1 MKMQQP
7 QQLIIVGGGTAGWLT
22 ACVIAA
28 EHKALAGVA
37 ASVQVQLIE
46 SPDIPIIGVGEGSWP
61 SMRQTLQKIGI
72 SETEFFRAC
81 DVSPKQGSKFVH
93 WQRSPDAAQLD
104 ENASSYLHPFSVP
117 AGYPDTALALSFL
130 HSPVALNGQHRGSF
144 AAAMTSQGR
153 LSLAGK
159 APKTIGT
166 PDYQFMQNYGYHLNA
181 GKFAALLQRH
191 ATQVLGVTH
200 IADTVTRVEVT
211 SDQIAGVVTTQHGLL
226 SADFYVDCSGSQSL
240 LLGGALAEPFIS
252 CKAILGNDRAL
263 ALQLPYDLGG
273 ACDAPASAIFSNTVA
288 TAQTAGW
295 IWDISLPNRCGIGHV
310 YASEFLSN
318 EQAYANVLA
327 YAERRLSACN
337 RQFASASAPQKQAL
351 LDGLMVKQLQIEPG
365 HYQRCMVGNCMAIGM
380 AAGFIEPLE
389 ASALALVEWSAKT
402 IAKALPLH
410 ANARSRVADRI
421 NLQFAKHW
429 ACIIDFL
436 KLHYV
441 LSERDEPYWQR
452 QRAAVPASLAKLL
465 DLWQYQVPDVS
476 DFPDAEQLFPAA
488 SYSYVLYGM
497 GFVPQWLRPLKSHE
511 WLRSQQLQAQL
522 QHDVQQLSQLLP
534 DNASLVAQIA
544 AQGFSRL

>member
-28 EHKALAGVA
+28 EHKAQAGIA
-37 ASVQVQLIE
+37 ASVKIQLIE
-46 SPDIPIIGVGEGSWP
+46 SPDIPTIGVGEGSWP

-93 WQRSPDAAQLD
+93 WLHAPQTAASAD
-104 ENASSYLHPFSVP
+104 EAYLHPFTVP

-130 HSPVALNGQHRGSF
+130 HSPAAERGSY
-144 AAAMTSQGR
+144 AAAMTPQGR

-191 ATQVLGVTH
+191 ATQVLGVEH
-200 IADTVTRVEVT
+200 VADTVTQVQV
-211 SDQIAGVVTTQHGLL
+211 SQGQIAGVTTSQHGLL
-226 SADFYVDCSGSQSL
+226 QADFYIDCSGTQSL

-252 CKAILGNDRAL
+252 CKAMLGNDRAL

-288 TAQTAGW
+288 TAQQSGW

-310 YASEFLSN
+310 YASEFLSD

-337 RQFASASAPQKQAL
+337 RQFASASAQQKHAL
-351 LDGLMVKQLQIEPG
+351 LDGLMVKKLQINPG

-421 NLQFAKHW
+421 NQQFVKHW
-429 ACIIDFL
+429 ASIIDFL

-441 LSERDEPYWQR
+441 LSQRDEPYWQM
-452 QRAAVPASLAKLL
+452 QRAMVPASLAKLL

-497 GFVPQWLRPLKSHE
+497 GFEPRWLRPLKSHE

-522 QHDVQQLSQLLP
+522 RHDLQQLSQLLP
-534 DNASLVAQIA
+534 DNASLVTQIA
-544 AQGFSRL
+544 AQGLSRL